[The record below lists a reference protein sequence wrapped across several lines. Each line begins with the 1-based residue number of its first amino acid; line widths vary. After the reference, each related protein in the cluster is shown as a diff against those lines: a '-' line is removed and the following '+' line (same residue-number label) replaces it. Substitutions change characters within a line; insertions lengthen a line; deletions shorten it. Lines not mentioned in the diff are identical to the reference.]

1 MIEPSAGSLLTY
13 LSQVPDPRGRKGR
26 RHSLSA
32 MLTAVICGVLCG
44 ARGYES
50 LVEWLHGLPVDVWHW
65 MGYTRRPPKKD
76 CFRDLLMRLDPT
88 VLETVLRAW
97 IETDLKL
104 SIDEDDLSGV
114 SLDGKTLC
122 GTLRLLERAVHLLS
136 LVDHQTGYVLSQ
148 SRVDEKTNEHKA
160 ALPLLQEMVLRGRV
174 IVGDAM
180 FCQRDLCQQVID
192 AKGDYLI
199 AVKENQPAL
208 LREISLEF
216 HTDSSELKK
225 RASPP
230 TDSANDPPTATTSA
244 LWIRHMA
251 ASNVGL

>member
-1 MIEPSAGSLLTY
+1 MWA
-13 LSQVPDPRGRKGR
+13 
-26 RHSLSA
+26 
-32 MLTAVICGVLCG
+32 AVVCGVLCG
-44 ARGYES
+44 VRGSES
-50 LVEWLHGLPVDVWHW
+50 LVDWLHGLPVDVWYW
-65 MGYTRRPPKKD
+65 MGDTRRPPQKD

-136 LVDHQTGYVLSQ
+136 LVDHQTGDVLSQ
-148 SRVDEKTNEHKA
+148 SRVDEQTNEHKA
-160 ALPLLQEMVLRGRV
+160 ALPLLKEMVLRGRV
-174 IVGDAM
+174 IVGDTM
-180 FCQRDLCQQVID
+180 FCQRDLCPQVID
-192 AKGDYLI
+192 AKGDYLT
-199 AVKENQPAL
+199 AVKKNQSAL
-208 LREISLEF
+208 LREISRVF
-216 HTDSSELKK
+216 RTDSSELKK

-230 TDSANDPPTATTSA
+230 TDSASAPPTATTSA
-244 LWIRHMA
+244 PSIRHIA